1 MISLFHYG
9 PRFFGIG
16 FTNFLAW
23 LLRKRFAQRLLVK
36 SVALR
41 QPDTALLD
49 STLAGTEQE
58 EKGGIT
64 AIRSFPLR

>member
-1 MISLFHYG
+1 
-9 PRFFGIG
+9 
-16 FTNFLAW
+16 
-23 LLRKRFAQRLLVK
+23 LRKRFAQRLLVK